1 MTGVIREVDSLPL
14 VGRESDAAHIAA
26 GEKACN
32 ADHAFR
38 DDFSQRDSS
47 SAAIRRVR
55 RIIVTIVP
63 RMITMSASMSA

>member
-1 MTGVIREVDSLPL
+1 MAGVIGELDALPL
-14 VGRESDAAHIAA
+14 VGRETDAPHVAA
-26 GEKACN
+26 GEKARN

-38 DDFSQRDSS
+38 DEFSQRDSS

-63 RMITMSASMSA
+63 RMITISASMRA